1 MAVIVLL
8 VSHGESSA
16 AQSEVDALMERVLQH
31 RDENRL
37 RRQDYVLDER
47 ETFELVGPSD
57 RRLQRFDREYA
68 WYVRD
73 GLLVRSPVRFDG
85 VVIREGERR
94 SYEEEW
100 LRQEQR
106 RAENSGRR
114 SPPRR
119 RSTRGTLDDVL
130 VTIEREWGQRVSEQ
144 LGRQLAEDARLWYD
158 DTAAIVAGTD
168 RITTDLGG
176 VEAVGFGTVAARTG
190 DAFVMLDA
198 GRLTQAQVASL
209 MTVMVPTLVEAL
221 YEASDAEAEQLVE
234 LAELAARAGLGVPTM
249 VASLEEAEAILAGR
263 GAGELADRIAVA
275 RGGLTDE
282 GPAPG
287 APGEPDEDG
296 GVGPDGVPRLQ
307 PRFVSEAFFF
317 DFEFEPGNYYYV
329 GRDTVDGRDVVKIEY
344 YPEQLFSDA
353 DADLSTGSPDD
364 RIDAKSGASA
374 AIEAGFDKTS
384 LVTLWVDPQEDQI
397 VRFTFDNVGFDFL
410 PMRWLARLDDLTV
423 SMVMGQPFEGVW
435 LPEAV
440 EVNGRLVLATGDFS
454 VAYVRGFSNYRQP
467 DVRVRIR
474 SYDTPPE

>member
-1 MAVIVLL
+1 MALLVLL
-8 VSHGESSA
+8 VSPGESSA

-57 RRLQRFDREYA
+57 TRLQRFDREYS

-85 VVIREGERR
+85 VAIREGERR

-114 SPPRR
+114 STRRR
-119 RSTRGTLDDVL
+119 RSTGGTLDDILITV
-130 VTIEREWGQRVSEQ
+130 EREWGQRVSEQ

-176 VEAVGFGTVAARTG
+176 VEAVGFGTVAARTR

-198 GRLTQAQVASL
+198 GRLTREQVTSL
-209 MTVMVPTLVEAL
+209 MTVMVPTLVDAL
-221 YEASDAEAEQLVE
+221 HEASDAEAEQLAG
-234 LAELAARAGLGVPTM
+234 LAELAAGAGLGVPKM
-249 VASLEEAEAILAGR
+249 VASLEEAEAILASR
-263 GAGELADRIAVA
+263 GASELADRIAVA
-275 RGGLTDE
+275 REAMTDT
-282 GPAPG
+282 GPVPG
-287 APGEPDEDG
+287 ASDEDG

-353 DADLSTGSPDD
+353 DANLSTGSRDD
-364 RIDAKSGASA
+364 RIDTRSGASA

-384 LVTLWVDPQEDQI
+384 LVTLWIDPQEDQI
-397 VRFTFDNVGFDFL
+397 VRFAFDNVGFDFL
-410 PMRWLARLDDLTV
+410 PMRWMARLDDLTM

-435 LPEAV
+435 LPETV
-440 EVNGRLVLATGDFS
+440 EVNGRLVLATGDFR
-454 VAYVRGFSNYRQP
+454 VAYSRVFSNYRQP

>member
-1 MAVIVLL
+1 MALL
-8 VSHGESSA
+8 VFLVLPGESSA

-47 ETFELVGPSD
+47 ETFELVGPAD
-57 RRLQRFDREYA
+57 APLQRFDREYS

-85 VVIREGERR
+85 VAIPEDERR
-94 SYEEEW
+94 SYEEDW

-114 SPPRR
+114 SAPRR
-119 RSTRGTLDDVL
+119 RSTRGTLDDIQIRV
-130 VTIEREWGQRVSEQ
+130 EREWGQRVSEQ
-144 LGRQLAEDARLWYD
+144 LGRQLAEDARLWWD
-158 DTAAIVAGTD
+158 DTAAMVAGTD

-198 GRLTQAQVASL
+198 GRLTRAQVASL
-209 MTVMVPTLVEAL
+209 MTVMVPTLVDALDEAADL
-221 YEASDAEAEQLVE
+221 EAEQLVG
-234 LAELAARAGLGVPTM
+234 LAELAAVAGLGVPTI

-263 GAGELADRIAVA
+263 GARELAERIASA
-275 RGGLTDE
+275 REVLTDT

-287 APGEPDEDG
+287 APDEDG
-296 GVGPDGVPRLQ
+296 VVGPDGVARLQ
-307 PRFVSEAFFF
+307 PRFVSEAYFF

-364 RIDAKSGASA
+364 RIDATSGASA

-384 LVTLWVDPQEDQI
+384 LVTVWIDPQEDQI
-397 VRFTFDNVGFDFL
+397 VKFTFDNVGFDFL

-440 EVNGRLVLATGDFS
+440 EVNGRMVLATGDFG
-454 VAYVRGFSNYRQP
+454 VAYERAFSNYRQP